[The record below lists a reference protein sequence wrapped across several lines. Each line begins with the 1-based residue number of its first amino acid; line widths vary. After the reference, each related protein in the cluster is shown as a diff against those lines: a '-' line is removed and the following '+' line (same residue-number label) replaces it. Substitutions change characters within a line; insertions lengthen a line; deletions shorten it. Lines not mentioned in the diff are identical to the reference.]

1 MDKDTSISVIHLVW
15 LPYGVELFRQ
25 FIDSYVKFSSGCE
38 HTLLLVFNGVNNTAD
53 TGSYHDYAKKH
64 GINYSSFDVPAGQD
78 LECYFTAAKKISVE
92 YIMILN
98 SFSVILHHN
107 WLKLYIDNF
116 SDSKT
121 GVVGS
126 SASNQSYYSSVFQKN
141 IYSWEKD
148 KEFSYTFR
156 KYKLFIKAFFY
167 WRFLFKP
174 FPNPHIRTNA
184 FMIKRTL
191 FLQLKHKPF
200 VSKFAA
206 YQFESGRKGFTKQ
219 LKKMGLYALVV
230 DKNGKTYKEQDWKSS
245 STFWINNQENLLI
258 ADNQT
263 NIYTAAAIAEK
274 KKMTWL
280 AWGTT

>member
-1 MDKDTSISVIHLVW
+1 MEKDTSISVIHLIW

-25 FIDSYVKFSSGCE
+25 FIDSYVKFSSGCK
-38 HTLLLVFNGVNNTAD
+38 HTLLLVFNGVNNATDTAI
-53 TGSYHDYAKKH
+53 YHGYVKKN
-64 GINYSSFDVPAGQD
+64 GITYSSFNISTGQD
-78 LECYFTAAKKISVE
+78 LECYFIAAQKVNTDF
-92 YIMILN
+92 IMVLN

-107 WLKLYIDNF
+107 WLKLYIDNLT
-116 SDSKT
+116 DPKT

-141 IYSWEKD
+141 VYSWEKD
-148 KEFSYTFR
+148 KEFSYNFR
-156 KYKLFIKAFFY
+156 KYKLFVKALLY

-191 FLQLKHKPF
+191 FLELKHKPF

-206 YQFESGRKGFTKQ
+206 YQFESGRKGFTEQ
-219 LKKMGLYALVV
+219 LKKMGYSALVV
-230 DKNGKTYKEQDWKSS
+230 DKNGKPCKEQDWKSS

-263 NIYTAAAIAEK
+263 SIYTAATIAEK
-274 KKMTWL
+274 KRMTWL